1 MPRGGP
7 EGDRGCECV
16 LREQNRR
23 MAVELEELLV
33 PDASAWRNW
42 LEANHTTSPGVWLV
56 LHKKGGNVTGLDYA
70 AALDEALCFGWIDGQ
85 ARRRD
90 AESSFQRMTPQ
101 RPKSPWSARN
111 VTYVARLDSDGR
123 MTDAGWAA
131 VNAAKEDGRWDKA
144 YEGQANAEVP
154 ADLAAAIAAVP
165 AAQAMFDVL
174 TRTNRFALIY
184 RTNSVKQATT
194 RERKIAGFV
203 EMLARGEAPYPQ
215 KKRPPEVPQ

>member
-1 MPRGGP
+1 
-7 EGDRGCECV
+7 
-16 LREQNRR
+16 

-33 PDASAWRNW
+33 PDAPAWRSW
-42 LEANHTTSPGVWLV
+42 LKENHATSPGVWLV
-56 LHKKGGNVTGLDYA
+56 LHKKGGKVTELDYA

-90 AESSFQRMTPQ
+90 AESSFQRMTP
-101 RPKSPWSARN
+101 RGAKSPWSARN
-111 VTYVARLDSDGR
+111 VTYVARLEADGR

-144 YEGQANAEVP
+144 YDGQATAEVP

-184 RTNSVKQATT
+184 RTNSVKQAST

-215 KKRPPEVPQ
+215 KKRPPGASQ